1 MFKTYLSSK
10 NSEFNGTIKD
20 AKRKWTQDLL
30 DKDYSLNDLMS
41 TASKTYNNIVA
52 DGGWSLSDS
61 TTKGGSD
68 SMEAKFLAL
77 TAQVEALKDGKDSGT
92 YSGTRNN
99 EQTSWRY
106 KNPDNKHKMTRNDRK
121 YKFCKND
128 CHKQS
133 MWCARP
139 NCLSREVFANKKKA
153 EKEGT
158 SSEVGGLSNDFKI
171 ALAAVTSDED
181 YKALEAQFLSKK

>member
-61 TTKGGSD
+61 TTKGNPD
-68 SMEAKFLAL
+68 SMEEKFLAL
-77 TAQVEALKDGKDSGT
+77 TAQIEALKDGKDSGT
-92 YSGTRNN
+92 YSGTRND

-106 KNPDNKHKMTRNDRK
+106 KNSDNKQELTRNDRK
-121 YKFCKND
+121 YKWCTKN
-128 CHKQS
+128 CHKKP
-133 MWCARP
+133 M
-139 NCLSREVFANKKKA
+139 
-153 EKEGT
+153 
-158 SSEVGGLSNDFKI
+158 
-171 ALAAVTSDED
+171 
-181 YKALEAQFLSKK
+181 